1 MQLKYEKKYQEK
13 IKEYVQKYAQGEQII
28 PKTNAKSQSSGG
40 TKTADTRGDNL
51 SETSLN
57 KEEEDDNDLDDEL
70 MGEDLDM
77 LEAEEDQEEPIPD
90 QVEMINKKE

>member
-57 KEEEDDNDLDDEL
+57 KEEVDDDDLDDEL

-77 LEAEEDQEEPIPD
+77 LEAE
-90 QVEMINKKE
+90 